1 MLLNRVVTLTIF
13 YIDSLSKLLEKKLF
27 FKLFELLPKLN
38 EPLFSLNFD
47 KIERRD
53 ENTIFLVQ
61 EALHVFIFAHDN
73 SFIKC
78 RADVWLRYKEKCLLY
93 IYIYISRI
101 IDFKIMYGIQR
112 RLVSN
117 DCTKV
122 TDPWRKAGLG
132 SCNLYDTLLP
142 CLSATRI
149 PANLSFSLSPPLYRV
164 GKSSLRLLCVIR
176 QAGLDTR

>member
-1 MLLNRVVTLTIF
+1 MLLNRVVTLIIF
-13 YIDSLSKLLEKKLF
+13 YIRFTLQTTWKEIIFQIIWIITKIKRTTF
-27 FKLFELLPKLN
+27 FL
-38 EPLFSLNFD
+38 LNFD

-61 EALHVFIFAHDN
+61 EALHVFIFARDN

-78 RADVWLRYKEKCLLY
+78 RADVWLRYKEKCLL
-93 IYIYISRI
+93 YIYISRI

>member
-13 YIDSLSKLLEKKLF
+13 YIDSLSKLLEKRLF

-38 EPLFSLNFD
+38 EPLFFYLISTKSSDAMKIQYFWFKKRFTFLFSLMITVSSSVGRTFD
-47 KIERRD
+47 CVTKKS
-53 ENTIFLVQ
+53 V
-61 EALHVFIFAHDN
+61 
-73 SFIKC
+73 C
-78 RADVWLRYKEKCLLY
+78 Y

>member
-1 MLLNRVVTLTIF
+1 MLSLWHILYRFTLQTWKEIILKTILGR
-13 YIDSLSKLLEKKLF
+13 IITKII
-27 FKLFELLPKLN
+27 N
-38 EPLFSLNFD
+38 EPLFSPNFD
-47 KIERRD
+47 KIESDAMRIHFWLRS
-53 ENTIFLVQ
+53 TWRFYFRSWLQ
-61 EALHVFIFAHDN
+61 FHQ
-73 SFIKC
+73 
-78 RADVWLRYKEKCLLY
+78 VWLRYKEKFVIY

-132 SCNLYDTLLP
+132 SGIYTTRCSLVFPLLESPPIYPFFSLLLP
-142 CLSATRI
+142 
-149 PANLSFSLSPPLYRV
+149 FYRV

-176 QAGLDTR
+176 QADLDTR